1 MNDFLARTE
10 AGAAALTRAVSETF
24 ADVTDPARRTPRG
37 WRRFVYLAL
46 GESTVWS
53 RLFGWKKAHAVTSAP
68 LLPLL
73 AAEAQNPT
81 LSPALLAGAV
91 GQVEKSRRLHRP
103 SLLGVAGVTASH
115 AAYSWVLYRRGAR
128 NDARGWGLR
137 AMAWAAALVATR
149 KQPTRTAVAVG
160 GAAVLTTSALA
171 GDPRLRTDATKGLSH
186 GANLLV
192 AAEGLTALRARIAAA
207 GSQKNKKQGKP
218 TKAARVV
225 GAAEA
230 GAFALGHFLL
240 VDALSR

>member
-10 AGAAALTRAVSETF
+10 EGAAALTRAVSETF